1 MNTIQN
7 PNSLKGIGDSILYE
21 SAKYG
26 PIVTFAVMTVLSVG
40 IGYLIYSDLILGT
53 YSPSSWIE
61 SNRAYRQQIVKKEL
75 ENKKTE
81 NMIAGEVQF
90 LAKFNKIVD
99 LYNEAKPLL
108 PEETEI
114 SEVLGQVET
123 AAKRNGVTLTNLRAV
138 KDSVKSPRAEK
149 LYEREI
155 PALVTGSYPQVLR
168 FFSDISQMPRI
179 LVVRDYSI
187 ISLKNSV
194 SSGFTLVAYHAPPPT
209 EKPNIPA
216 NLPISQNSEVAK

>member
-7 PNSLKGIGDSILYE
+7 PNALKGIGDNILYE

-26 PIVTFAVMTVLSVG
+26 PIVTFVVMTFLSVG
-40 IGYLIYSDLILGT
+40 IGYLIYSDLI
-53 YSPSSWIE
+53 YSYSLSYWME
-61 SNRAYRQQIVKKEL
+61 SNREYRQQIVKKEL

-81 NMIAGEVQF
+81 NMIAGENQF
-90 LAKFNKIVD
+90 LAKFSKIVD
-99 LYNEAKPLL
+99 LYQEAKPLL

-138 KDSVKSPRAEK
+138 KDSIKSPRAEK

-155 PALVTGSYPQVLR
+155 PALVTGPYPQVLR
-168 FFSDISQMPRI
+168 FFSDISQMSRI

-187 ISLKNSV
+187 ISLKSSV
-194 SSGFTLVAYHAPPPT
+194 SAGFTLVAYHAPPPT

-216 NLPISQNSEVAK
+216 NLPVSQNTEVTK

>member
-7 PNSLKGIGDSILYE
+7 PNSLKGIGDNILYE

-26 PIVTFAVMTVLSVG
+26 PIVTFVVMTFLSVG
-40 IGYLIYSDLILGT
+40 IGYLIYSDLI
-53 YSPSSWIE
+53 YSYSLSYWME
-61 SNRAYRQQIVKKEL
+61 SNREYRQQIVKKEL

-81 NMIAGEVQF
+81 NMLAGEEQF
-90 LAKFNKIVD
+90 RAKFSKIVD
-99 LYNEAKPLL
+99 LYQEAKPLL

-138 KDSVKSPRAEK
+138 KDSIKSPRAEK

-155 PALVTGSYPQVLR
+155 PALVTGHYPQVLR

-194 SSGFTLVAYHAPPPT
+194 SAGFTLVAYHAPPPT

-216 NLPISQNSEVAK
+216 NLPVSQNTEVTK